1 MHREAALSQKHY
13 FFRRNNRIQ
22 KITDR
27 LNQLAEKTKRPKSF
41 YMREALV
48 EYLGKY
54 EDAFLALDRLNKKN
68 AKYLSTKGLKKRLG
82 L

>member
-1 MHREAALSQKHY
+1 MEDDSLDMR
-13 FFRRNNRIQ
+13 
-22 KITDR
+22 
-27 LNQLAEKTKRPKSF
+27 

-48 EYLGKY
+48 EYLEEY

-68 AKYLSTKGLKKRLG
+68 AKYLSTKELEKSLC

>member
-1 MHREAALSQKHY
+1 MLTLKLPADLEA
-13 FFRRNNRIQ
+13 
-22 KITDR
+22 R
-27 LNQLAEKTKRPKSF
+27 LNQLSEKTKRPKSF

-48 EYLGKY
+48 EYLEAY

-68 AKYLSTKGLKKRLG
+68 AKFLSTKELEKSLD

>member
-1 MHREAALSQKHY
+1 MLTLKLPADLE
-13 FFRRNNRIQ
+13 N
-22 KITDR
+22 R

-48 EYLGKY
+48 EYLEEY
-54 EDAFLALDRLNKKN
+54 EDAFLALDRLNQKN
-68 AKYLSTKGLKKRLG
+68 AKYLSTKELEKRLG

>member
-1 MHREAALSQKHY
+1 MLTLKLPADLE
-13 FFRRNNRIQ
+13 
-22 KITDR
+22 DR

-48 EYLGKY
+48 EYLGEY
-54 EDAFLALDRLNKKN
+54 EDAFLALERLNKKN
-68 AKYLSTKGLKKRLG
+68 AKYLSAKELEKSLG

>member
-1 MHREAALSQKHY
+1 MLTLKLPADLEA
-13 FFRRNNRIQ
+13 
-22 KITDR
+22 R

-48 EYLGKY
+48 KYLEEY

-68 AKYLSTKGLKKRLG
+68 AKYLSTKELEKGLG